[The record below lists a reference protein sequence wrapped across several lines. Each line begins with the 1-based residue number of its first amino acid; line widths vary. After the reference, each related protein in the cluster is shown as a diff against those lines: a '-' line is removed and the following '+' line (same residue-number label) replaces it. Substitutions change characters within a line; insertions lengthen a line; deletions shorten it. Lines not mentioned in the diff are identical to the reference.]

1 MADEVSGFT
10 IQSPILIQCRPM
22 PDTSH
27 THIAVIGA
35 GPAGLMAAEV
45 LSQQGHH
52 VVVYEA
58 KPSVGRKFLRA
69 GIGGL
74 NITHA
79 ESYTDFLTRYGS
91 AQETVEPMLG
101 RFPPAAVRTWV
112 ESLGI
117 PTFEGSS
124 GKVFPQGMKAAPLL
138 RAWVAR
144 LRGQGV
150 EFRLRHR
157 WVGWNSDNA
166 LLFESGAGTLKVFPR
181 AVVLTAGGA
190 SWPQLG
196 SDGAWVSW
204 LQDKGVT
211 VTPLQ
216 SANCGFD
223 VAWSEHLRKKFAGT
237 QLKSVKLQFTDESG
251 GELERRGE
259 LIISEYGVEGS
270 LIYHFSRHLR
280 ECVQAH
286 GSATFTVD
294 LAPERS
300 LDFVRAEV
308 QRSRGSKSLSS
319 HLKSRLCISG
329 VKMALLWEAL
339 GHDAIDD
346 PLRLA
351 QTIKALP
358 ITVTSA
364 RPLAEA
370 ISTAGGVELD
380 AVDNYLMLK
389 ALPGVFVAG
398 EMLDWEA
405 PTGGYLLTACLAQG
419 RWAGE
424 GLHKWLILHPNG
436 LQYPNAPS

>member
-1 MADEVSGFT
+1 MSDVD
-10 IQSPILIQCRPM
+10 QS
-22 PDTSH
+22 
-27 THIAVIGA
+27 HIAVIGA

-45 LSQQGHH
+45 LSQHGLR

-79 ESYTDFLTRYGS
+79 ESYATFLARYGS
-91 AQETVEPMLG
+91 GQKHVEPMVKA
-101 RFPPAAVRTWV
+101 FPPGAIRSWV

-117 PTFEGSS
+117 ATFEGSS

-138 RAWVAR
+138 RAWVHR
-144 LRGQGV
+144 LRAQGV

-157 WVGWNSDNA
+157 WVGWDSDNCC
-166 LLFESGAGTLKVFPR
+166 LFETDSGRCKARPC
-181 AVVLTAGGA
+181 AVVLTLGGA

-196 SDGAWVSW
+196 SDGTWVGP
-204 LQDKGVT
+204 LQDQDIPIA
-211 VTPLQ
+211 PLK

-223 VAWSEHLRKKFAGT
+223 VAWSDHLRQGFAGT
-237 QLKSVKLQFTDESG
+237 QLKSVSMGFTDDSG
-251 GELERRGE
+251 NHVERRGE

-270 LIYHFSRHLR
+270 LIYQFSRYLR
-280 ECVQAH
+280 ERVLSQ
-286 GSATFTVD
+286 GSATFTID
-294 LAPERS
+294 LVPERTY
-300 LDFVRAEV
+300 DQVCAEV
-308 QRSRGSKSLSS
+308 QRPRGSRSLSS
-319 HLKSRLCISG
+319 HLKSRLGISG

-339 GHDAIDD
+339 GRGAPAD
-346 PLRLA
+346 PERLA
-351 QTIKALP
+351 KTIKALP

-370 ISTAGGVELD
+370 ISTAGGVTFE
-380 AVDNYLMLK
+380 AVDKYLMLK

-424 GLHKWLILHPNG
+424 GVRKWLEVQPNG
-436 LQYPNAPS
+436 LHYPNNLS